1 MCGRLDQNHTAAE
14 YIAAMKWL
22 GGEAIVGSQAP
33 PSYNAAPGTYRPLMR
48 IVDDQLVID
57 DAFWGYRAGWAAGK
71 VPITINARIEKLSNR
86 YWAHLLK
93 RGRAIVPADG
103 WYEWTGE
110 KGKKQPWHIHLK
122 SRAPLFIAALAS
134 TGSVREHPSEAGFVL
149 VTADAE
155 GGMVDV
161 HDRRPIVLTAEDAAM
176 WLDPDLPQEQAEHL
190 LRSLAVDC
198 SAFEWHAVSKEVGRA
213 SNEGAHL
220 AAQLDLP
227 LLEQNP
233 DQADSLVQGGEQER

>member
-1 MCGRLDQNHTAAE
+1 MCGRLDQNHSTTE
-14 YIAAMKWL
+14 YIAAMQWPR
-22 GGEAIVGSQAP
+22 EAVNASQAA

-57 DAFWGYRAGWAAGK
+57 DWFWGYRASWAVGK
-71 VPITINARIEKLSNR
+71 VPIAINARLEKIDNR
-86 YWAHLLK
+86 YWSPLV
-93 RGRAIVPADG
+93 RTGRAIVPADG

-122 SRAPLFIAALAS
+122 SREPMFLAAIAA
-134 TGSVREHPSEAGFVL
+134 TGPCREHACEAGFVI

-161 HDRRPIVLTAEDAAM
+161 HDRRPVVLSAADAAL
-176 WLDPDLPQEQAEHL
+176 WLDPALPAQAAGQL
-190 LRSLAVDC
+190 ARSVALGPD
-198 SAFEWHAVSKEVGRA
+198 AFEWHPVSKEVGR
-213 SNEGAHL
+213 STSEGAHL

-227 LLEQNP
+227 L
-233 DQADSLVQGGEQER
+233 